1 MTDNEFRMNRDERIG
16 DEDSPRR
23 PRRVK
28 RYVVLI
34 VLLAFVG
41 IVFYAFSQG
50 QQNGISGVTPVI
62 KADAEPFKVRP
73 DQPGGMEIPHQDKLV
88 YEQIQGNE
96 SASATEKLVPGPE
109 KPIDP
114 ATKVSASE
122 SDAGDAD
129 LEIIAIDRAGN
140 AQSKPESLALA
151 PAKEVNVA
159 EVPKP
164 ETKKQEAQ
172 KQPEMKSE
180 PVTVQ
185 EAKKPEPKAEPVKQ
199 AKKEPVKTETLKTEA
214 VKTETAKTETVKTEP
229 VKKAETTKTAVKT
242 ESKKTASTVKTEK
255 PAASSTPTS
264 TATGAHK
271 IQLASLPDKT
281 QAEKAAALFKSK
293 YPDVLSNRRLNIRSA
308 DIPGKGTYYRVQAEG
323 FADKASASAAC
334 TSLKSHGQGCLY
346 VAP

>member
-1 MTDNEFRMNRDERIG
+1 MTENEFRMNRDERIG
-16 DEDSPRR
+16 EEETGRR

-50 QQNGISGVTPVI
+50 QQTGISGVTPVI
-62 KADAEPFKVRP
+62 SADAEPFKVRP

-96 SASATEKLVPGPE
+96 SNAPEKLVPSAE
-109 KPIDP
+109 KPMEP
-114 ATKVSASE
+114 ATKT
-122 SDAGDAD
+122 AGDAD
-129 LEIIAIDRAGN
+129 MEIIAIDRAGSN
-140 AQSKPESLALA
+140 TNTAGNPESLNLA
-151 PAKEVNVA
+151 PTKEVNVA

-164 ETKKQEAQ
+164 EIQPAAQ
-172 KQPEMKSE
+172 KQPEPKSE
-180 PVTVQ
+180 PEPVKEV
-185 EAKKPEPKAEPVKQ
+185 KKPEPKAEPVKKAEAPKPE
-199 AKKEPVKTETLKTEA
+199 AKKTVA
-214 VKTETAKTETVKTEP
+214 AKI
-229 VKKAETTKTAVKT
+229 
-242 ESKKTASTVKTEK
+242 EK
-255 PAASSTPTS
+255 PASSNTPTAS
-264 TATGAHK
+264 GAHK

-293 YPDVLSNRRLNIRSA
+293 YPTVLSNRRVNIRSA

-323 FADKASASAAC
+323 FSDKASASAAC
-334 TSLKSHGQGCLY
+334 SSLKAQGQGCLY